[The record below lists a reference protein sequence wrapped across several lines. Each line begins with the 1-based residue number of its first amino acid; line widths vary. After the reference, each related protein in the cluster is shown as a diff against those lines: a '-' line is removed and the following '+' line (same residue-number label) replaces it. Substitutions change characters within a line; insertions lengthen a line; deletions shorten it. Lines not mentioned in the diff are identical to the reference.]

1 MENADFQRKECIYQ
15 GNIVNF
21 EHLPIYSETVFI
33 KVILSICE
41 HLPIYSETVFIKVIN
56 VNLWT
61 PTNLQWNSVYPG
73 NKC

>member
-21 EHLPIYSETVFI
+21 
-33 KVILSICE
+33 E